1 MNLSPPSAQIIVPN
15 EYKGDHISYVY
26 ILMSTRQYYSLCV
39 IINSRL
45 ILRLIFLSVSF
56 SALGTLET
64 MHEVLASKGLD
75 DLPHQGQGLE
85 AGTG

>member
-15 EYKGDHISYVY
+15 EYKGDNISYVSM
-26 ILMSTRQYYSLCV
+26 LMTKRQYKSLCV
-39 IINSRL
+39 VTNIRL
-45 ILRLIFLSVSF
+45 IILLFSSSFQF

-75 DLPHQGQGLE
+75 DLPLQGQGFE

>member
-15 EYKGDHISYVY
+15 EFKGDNISYVY
-26 ILMSTRQYYSLCV
+26 ILMTTRQYNYLCV
-39 IINSRL
+39 IINSHL
-45 ILRLIFLSVSF
+45 FLRLTFLSVAF

-75 DLPHQGQGLE
+75 DLPLQGQGFE